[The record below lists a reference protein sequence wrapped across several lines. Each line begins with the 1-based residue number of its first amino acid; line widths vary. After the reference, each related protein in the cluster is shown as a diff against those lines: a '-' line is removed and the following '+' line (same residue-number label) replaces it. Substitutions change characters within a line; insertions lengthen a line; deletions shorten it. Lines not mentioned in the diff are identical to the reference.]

1 VRLLPAIDPALE
13 KFRVSGTLIL
23 RWCMVIDLSAGSP
36 RPKLSSRNPFA
47 KAEYA
52 VWMRN
57 NPTPAETAYKAML
70 EKYEV
75 KFLFQPL
82 LMGFIP
88 DFQILDKRIIVEID
102 GSRHDK
108 IDQSEYDAGRDE
120 IFCRAGWRVL
130 RVKNDDALNSSDTCI
145 NTLRNLMALPRLKV
159 PKQRSRRDRIRALGR
174 KSRVTH

>member
-1 VRLLPAIDPALE
+1 LLPANQKSLALSLDFDNM
-13 KFRVSGTLIL
+13 KV

-57 NPTPAETAYKAML
+57 NPTPAEAAYKAML
-70 EKYEV
+70 EKHEV

-130 RVKNDDALNSSDTCI
+130 RVKNDDALNSPDTCI
-145 NTLRNLMALPRLKV
+145 NTLRNLMALSRLKV